1 MQIDKNGMTNDMM
14 MKIYEGCLTGYA
26 ARYTTILHY
35 KILPQVG
42 ILTTSCR
49 DIIIIISGDSISSII
64 VRSKVR
70 SDLFPY
76 LFWTGGGSILPDLM
90 SICYSI

>member
-14 MKIYEGCLTGYA
+14 MKIYEVCLTGYT
-26 ARYTTILHY
+26 ARYTTILQY

-49 DIIIIISGDSISSII
+49 DIIIIIIIIIITALSSNTEMETS
-64 VRSKVR
+64 VSQYRKE
-70 SDLFPY
+70 
-76 LFWTGGGSILPDLM
+76 GGSGRDLL
-90 SICYSI
+90 